1 MNSTKRT
8 LSEFDS
14 PPDEFW
20 MSIILQLLDG
30 GADVS
35 EINPNVME
43 FIEKIVNSFHN
54 INEQSTEL
62 GDRFYYFADTVMNSH
77 LQSKRNMH

>member
-1 MNSTKRT
+1 MNSAKRI

-14 PPDEFW
+14 PPEEFW
-20 MSIILQLLDG
+20 MSIILQLLDS

-43 FIEKIVNSFHN
+43 FIEKIVDLFHN
-54 INEQSTEL
+54 INEQSTKL
-62 GDRFYYFADTVMNSH
+62 GDNFYYFADTIMNSD